1 MADDNTTTSTSNS
14 SNSSNSNHQD
24 GERLRLYRRL
34 QCQLLQEQTAERAR
48 RMDELVTRTIAVTTL
63 EGAAALFDSVSA
75 DADLHFVGQRP
86 HELGDHNRWPTEAEM
101 WAATANTPP
110 PATPADILALRLQT
124 AAAEDALSVLGQVLA
139 PTASAADVDMRAI
152 LRRAIM
158 PITTTA
164 AATAERV
171 VSTTESVVS
180 TTETVVPSI
189 ETFVPTTQRVVP
201 TLTTAP
207 VSSSPPPPSP
217 SSSDS
222 PEVVNSLTPPPHPN
236 RRKVPSKTA
245 LRPQGLGEGRV
256 LRSRP
261 TKRVRFE

>member
-1 MADDNTTTSTSNS
+1 MADYTSDSPVTSSTSNN

-24 GERLRLYRRL
+24 SERLRLFRRL
-34 QCQLLQEQTAERAR
+34 QRQLLQEHAIERAG
-48 RMDELVTRTIAVTTL
+48 RMKELVRWTNEVTTL
-63 EGAAALFDSVSA
+63 EGAAALFDSASA

-110 PATPADILALRLQT
+110 PATPADVLALRLQT

-139 PTASAADVDMRAI
+139 PTASAADIEMRTI

-164 AATAERV
+164 ATATAE
-171 VSTTESVVS
+171 S
-180 TTETVVPSI
+180 VVPSI
-189 ETFVPTTQRVVP
+189 ETFAPITQRVVP
-201 TLTTAP
+201 TLTTASASP
-207 VSSSPPPPSP
+207 SPPPPPP

-222 PEVVNSLTPPPHPN
+222 PEVVTSLTPPPHPN
-236 RRKVPSKTA
+236 RHKVPSKPA
-245 LRPQGLGEGRV
+245 LRPQGLGPRRV
-256 LRSRP
+256 SRRRP
-261 TKRVRFE
+261 AKRVRFE